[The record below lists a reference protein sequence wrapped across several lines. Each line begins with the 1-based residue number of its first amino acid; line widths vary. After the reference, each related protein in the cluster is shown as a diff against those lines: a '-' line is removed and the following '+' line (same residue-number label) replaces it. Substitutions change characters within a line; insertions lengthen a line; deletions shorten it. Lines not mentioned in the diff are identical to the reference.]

1 MYVCYAFIS
10 VLNLYVAH
18 AYIYMHPEQ
27 VWIYD
32 ESRLYSK
39 SLSIT
44 ASDILLNYSPY
55 VIWQMKLR
63 QNNVIQNK

>member
-1 MYVCYAFIS
+1 MSYVC
-10 VLNLYVAH
+10 LLCLYLSSEPICRPCIYIYI
-18 AYIYMHPEQ
+18 YIYMHPEQ

-44 ASDILLNYSPY
+44 ASDILLNTLL
-55 VIWQMKLR
+55 M
-63 QNNVIQNK
+63 